1 MDKPFKYK
9 RNLRKIVSS
18 GSDNN
23 LLKFN
28 KKNFK
33 FNNSNSSKSH
43 EKINR
48 IFQN

>member
-28 KKNFK
+28 
-33 FNNSNSSKSH
+33 NSNSSKSH